1 MKRFLLGLTVLC
13 LLAALLAGCGQTAEQ
28 PVSAGKTLVLGDTSF
43 NPENEEPDINPQNA
57 YSGWACIRYGV
68 GETLFRYNDRMEPE
82 PWLAADWSRTDDLTW
97 RITLRAGVQFS
108 TGRTM
113 DAAAVKACLEQL
125 VAVHSRAAGELDL
138 AGIEADGLTLTLHT
152 ASPNPTLLN
161 ALSDPCCCII
171 DTRASSDGG
180 IVAGTGPYRAVE
192 LVSGQRLELEP
203 NPLYWDGTPKLDH
216 ITVRTITDGDTLA
229 LALQAGEIDAAYGMP
244 YLNLPQFE
252 NDGYTI
258 SSTPTSRA
266 FFVWMNFASP
276 VTQDPAVRR
285 AIAMGIDKESF
296 VQVLL
301 FGHGYVAKGVFPDSF
316 SFAGDPDAPDY
327 DPEGA
332 RQLLEQAGW
341 TDTDGD
347 GIREK
352 DGQELCI
359 RWLTYP
365 SRQELPLLAEC
376 ARYTLEQIGI
386 RVEITCTA
394 AHNTLRA
401 DPGAWDVYASAMV
414 TAPTGDPAYFFSSC
428 CLDDSPA
435 NNGGYHS
442 DPLEA
447 LARQLDAT
455 FDPAQRGELAG
466 QMQQILLDD
475 NAYVFCSHLQMNLIA
490 RAGVTGLP
498 PPTPAT
504 TMKSQR
510 NWMWNERH
518 GRDFA
523 VSIGVH
529 PLRRPGGGPP
539 GQLCGAA
546 GAGACHCGG
555 IRLRQKHAFE
565 GRRRVD
571 RPRLPGGGT
580 DFLSG
585 KTAAGPAEA
594 AAACPSGQRAGHGV
608 SGSGGVAV
616 SGADGG
622 GPGGRESG
630 RGAGPFP
637 PGGKAPGAG
646 AVCPAGPARAG
657 RAVAGLSLSA
667 VRGDAAAGGDC
678 HGAASEAQSPAGRR
692 AHQCAGHAGPAAGAG
707 RAAPPG
713 GRGAGA
719 GDP

>member
-1 MKRFLLGLTVLC
+1 MKRFLLGLTALC

-43 NPENEEPDINPQNA
+43 NPENEEPDITPQNA

-82 PWLAADWSRTDDLTW
+82 PWLAADWSRTEDLTW
-97 RITLRAGVQFS
+97 RISLRAGVQFS

-113 DAAAVKACLEQL
+113 DAAAVKECLEQL

-171 DTRASSDGG
+171 DTRAGSDGG

-252 NDGYTI
+252 NDGYSI

-442 DPLEA
+442 APLEA

-475 NAYVFCSHLQMNLIA
+475 DAYVFCSHLQMNLIA

-498 PPTPAT
+498 P
-504 TMKSQR
+504 
-510 NWMWNERH
+510 
-518 GRDFA
+518 
-523 VSIGVH
+523 H
-529 PLRRPGGGPP
+529 P
-539 GQLCGAA
+539 CDYYE
-546 GAGACHCGG
+546 
-555 IRLRQKHAFE
+555 I
-565 GRRRVD
+565 
-571 RPRLPGGGT
+571 
-580 DFLSG
+580 
-585 KTAAGPAEA
+585 TAELD
-594 AAACPSGQRAGHGV
+594 V
-608 SGSGGVAV
+608 
-616 SGADGG
+616 
-622 GPGGRESG
+622 E
-630 RGAGPFP
+630 
-637 PGGKAPGAG
+637 
-646 AVCPAGPARAG
+646 
-657 RAVAGLSLSA
+657 
-667 VRGDAAAGGDC
+667 
-678 HGAASEAQSPAGRR
+678 
-692 AHQCAGHAGPAAGAG
+692 
-707 RAAPPG
+707 
-713 GRGAGA
+713 
-719 GDP
+719 